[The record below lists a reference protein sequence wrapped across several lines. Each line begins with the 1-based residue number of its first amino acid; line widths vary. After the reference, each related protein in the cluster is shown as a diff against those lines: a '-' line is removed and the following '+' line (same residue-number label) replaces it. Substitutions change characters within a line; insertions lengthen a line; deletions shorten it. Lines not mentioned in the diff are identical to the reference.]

1 MKLES
6 TLNRRPALLHLA
18 PVFDVM
24 ALMVIFY
31 LLGTT
36 LVHHSGV
43 AVDPPVSSSQLPP
56 LDSAHKVLVTAGED
70 PQVFFDREQLTF
82 DAVIERLEQ
91 KPKEDYDTVY
101 LKVDRFTS
109 IGKLMQLWDAAR
121 KGGYRIY
128 QGAQEPSSASL
139 RSQDDSVRTGVVP
152 PSPSPEQTP

>member
-31 LLGTT
+31 LLGTN

-43 AVDPPVSSSQLPP
+43 AVDPPVSASQLPP
-56 LDSAHKVLVTAGED
+56 LASAHKVLVTAGEN

-82 DAVIERLEQ
+82 EAVIERLER
-91 KPKEDYDTVY
+91 KPDGDYDTVY

-109 IGKLMQLWDAAR
+109 IGKLMQLWDAAW
-121 KGGYRIY
+121 KGGYKIY
-128 QGAQEPSSASL
+128 QGSQEPPKAATTAVL
-139 RSQDDSVRTGVVP
+139 VPDDNVGTKP
-152 PSPSPEQTP
+152 PQPPVQAP